1 MPCHDESGGNDSR
14 DHQSSNNSSFH
25 DPPGETAQLWLPPPM
40 SSTPT
45 PTESLMETTSHFDVS
60 NLETNV
66 AVAVEEEEPVE
77 HASIELDDG
86 DGAANEEPPAACG
99 NACLEYFALD

>member
-60 NLETNV
+60 NLETHGV
-66 AVAVEEEEPVE
+66 AVNEEEPIE
-77 HASIELDDG
+77 PASTERDDT
-86 DGAANEEPPAACG
+86 DAAANEEPPAACG